1 MGDENQNK
9 EKIEL
14 TDEEFLAKIKEAN
27 LSDYLAKYTAKIADK
42 RVTEGVKSYEANRN
56 KKDFT
61 DSEKI
66 INLENEL
73 KELKDSNLK
82 SSLNNSIKD
91 SLKVAGLS
99 EGFAKYI
106 KVDKEEDIE
115 LAVKDL
121 NDNILGQK
129 QLVIDN
135 KLKGDLPPL
144 TGDKTGTGSGME
156 TAVREYAKKISP
168 KE

>member
-1 MGDENQNK
+1 MENQNK

-14 TDEEFLAKIKEAN
+14 SDQEFLEAVKTAGLEKNFKSYLQKEGDRR
-27 LSDYLAKYTAKIADK
+27 L
-42 RVTEGVKSYEANRN
+42 TEGLKTYQKNLE
-56 KKDFT
+56 KKDSS

-73 KELKDSNLK
+73 KEIKDTNLK
-82 SSLNNSIKD
+82 NTLNNSIKA

-106 KVDKEEDIE
+106 QVDKEEDIGT
-115 LAVKDL
+115 AIKDL
-121 NDNILGQK
+121 NDNILGLK
-129 QLVIDN
+129 QEAIDN
-135 KLKGDLPPL
+135 QLKGDNPPL
-144 TGDKTGTGSGME
+144 KGDKTGTGSGME
-156 TAVREYAKKISP
+156 TAVREYAKKINP

>member
-1 MGDENQNK
+1 
-9 EKIEL
+9 
-14 TDEEFLAKIKEAN
+14 
-27 LSDYLAKYTAKIADK
+27 
-42 RVTEGVKSYEANRN
+42 
-56 KKDFT
+56 
-61 DSEKI
+61 
-66 INLENEL
+66 
-73 KELKDSNLK
+73 
-82 SSLNNSIKD
+82 LNNSIKD